1 MEKRSYKPDETG
13 FLTQEDTKSYY
24 LRIGY
29 FYFFLAALSY
39 AISMLIAQI
48 INLCAP
54 EPLLKNEIIVSLLN
68 YAISFVGIY
77 CIATPIAMF
86 AIKPLPKVTP
96 IKEKMKFG
104 HLFSA
109 LCISFTFTQVGNS
122 FSSVLISLAERIMG
136 RTLVNP
142 VSDTLSTG
150 SFILNAIFAGILFP
164 ILEELLFRRLICN
177 RLLPLGEAKAILISA
192 AIFGFIH
199 GNLFQFAY
207 AFLFGL
213 VLGYVYVKT
222 GKIIYTIIFHCIM
235 NLVHGVFAQLVISN
249 TPLDVL
255 EEILSDEAL
264 LSDMNKLMEKL
275 APYTKEFAIYMLY
288 SYALMGLSIA
298 GFVILTVITI
308 KKKITFEQGILQTPR
323 ENRIS
328 NFLLTGG
335 VAAAIAFIAFDFLNS
350 ITENGLIY
358 EISQAIGK
366 LIS

>member
-1 MEKRSYKPDETG
+1 MEKRTYKPDETG

-24 LRIGY
+24 SRIGY

-122 FSSVLISLAERIMG
+122 FSSVLISLAERITG

-142 VSDTLSTG
+142 VADTLSTG

-164 ILEELLFRRLICN
+164 ILEELLFRRLLCN
-177 RLLPLGEAKAILISA
+177 RLLPLGEKKAIFISA

-255 EEILSDEAL
+255 NEIFADESL
-264 LSDMNKLMEKL
+264 TNMELFMEKL
-275 APYTKEFAIYMLY
+275 APHTKELAIYILY
-288 SYALMGLSIA
+288 SNILSGLSIA
-298 GFVILTVITI
+298 GFVILFVLTI
-308 KKKITFEQGILQTPR
+308 KRTLTFEQGILQTPK
-323 ENRIS
+323 EHRIS
-328 NFLLTGG
+328 NFFLTSG

>member
-24 LRIGY
+24 SRIGF
-29 FYFFLAALSY
+29 FYFFLGAL
-39 AISMLIAQI
+39 AFTVSMLLAYI
-48 INLCAP
+48 IKLCAP
-54 EPLLKNEIIVSLLN
+54 QIISNEIVRSIIEYL
-68 YAISFVGIY
+68 ISFVAIY
-77 CIATPIAMF
+77 CIATPIATL
-86 AIKPLPKVTP
+86 AIKPLPRVTP
-96 IKEKMKFG
+96 IKEKMKLG

-109 LCISFTFTQVGNS
+109 LCICFTFTQVGSS
-122 FSSVLISLAERIMG
+122 FSSVLIELAEKITG
-136 RTLVNP
+136 TTLVNP
-142 VSDTLSTG
+142 VETLLSSGNLIIST
-150 SFILNAIFAGILFP
+150 IFAGILFP